1 MVASSLAPYKHLEAR
16 NPHIALELFQVQEVG
31 PPLILVMQSL
41 EPQAYA
47 LGFHIVIASE
57 EKIGLFVALFLA
69 SFLQCEY
76 TPAWCE

>member
-31 PPLILVMQSL
+31 TLILVMQSL
-41 EPQAYA
+41 GPQAYA
-47 LGFHIVIASE
+47 LGFHIFVASE
-57 EKIGLFVALFLA
+57 EQIGLFVALFLA